1 LRQYVIRLLNIYV
14 HIVPEGGLHT
24 ETVLQGPGG
33 TFLKLAFIEAS
44 IESRSRRSKSVIM
57 IVGVLFFP
65 W

>member
-1 LRQYVIRLLNIYV
+1 V